1 MVRLLKEMLI
11 VLLAVIALFYLML
24 PSVLPDFIP
33 LIGWL
38 DEGAATLT
46 LLNTLKYYG
55 LDLTN
60 LYGSRSSRRVVRR
73 VKRKKPQGRPP
84 ADPDRYE
91 DNGPIYYD

>member
-11 VLLAVIALFYLML
+11 VLLAVMALFYLML

-60 LYGSRSSRRVVRR
+60 LYGSRSRKVVRR
-73 VKRKKPQGRPP
+73 VKRKKPQERPS
-84 ADPDRYE
+84 ADDDTYV
-91 DNGPIYYD
+91 DSGPIHYD